1 MKKLL
6 LICLILSFNVF
17 ADSMDDE
24 SAGDDTAI
32 ILEDTDAGQSDQSEV
47 IEDES
52 LDSSSDSDY

>member
-32 ILEDTDAGQSDQSEV
+32 ILEDTDAGQSEV

-52 LDSSSDSDY
+52 LESSSDSDY